1 MLLDV
6 VACVLAVGLQHAD
19 LLASSDVSTVTAL
32 REVFDLFAA
41 VHVSDSKHVVQ
52 LVQAI
57 TALFEHVA
65 SAVDYHL
72 LATAL
77 SPGLAIVLRAYSE
90 QSSSKAPLFS
100 ASDELLTHFFEAAKR
115 THRGMYD
122 SHLLTTLS
130 GVLAVTLL
138 HGKKSVKNKTV
149 TFWCETFGA
158 QNRAL
163 EYPQVLHGVLAQ
175 LKHGVSSPFSE
186 RVVLTGVICRVKS
199 SCRGGAMTCRELR
212 GTWTMNCLMH
222 RWGS

>member
-1 MLLDV
+1 MHFTDRVILLLDV

-19 LLASSDVSTVTAL
+19 LFTDTDGSTVTL
-32 REVFDLFAA
+32 REVFELFAA
-41 VHVSDSKHVVQ
+41 VQVSDTKHVVL

-57 TALFEHVA
+57 TALFEHVS

-77 SPGLAIVLRAYSE
+77 APALAIVMRAYSE

-100 ASDELLTHFFEAAKR
+100 AGDEWLTHFLEAAKR

-122 SHLLTTLS
+122 SHLLSTLS
-130 GVLAVTLL
+130 GVLAVTLM

-158 QNRAL
+158 QTRAL
-163 EYPQVLHGVLAQ
+163 EYPQVLHSVLTQ
-175 LKHGVSSPFSE
+175 LKH
-186 RVVLTGVICRVKS
+186 VVR
-199 SCRGGAMTCRELR
+199 
-212 GTWTMNCLMH
+212 H
-222 RWGS
+222 